1 MASLKL
7 GNEYEEAQEGKG
19 DYVEAARASEIGDRK
34 MKYLEI
40 DGMEIAL
47 ANIDGKF
54 YAFSDRCGHMNA
66 RLSHGNIDKNIVTC
80 PFHSAKFD
88 IVSGRK
94 ISEPV
99 VPIPPDMEPLPPK
112 WQKFME
118 FVRHEMSYIR
128 TTDQKTFEVK
138 VEGDLVKIK
147 V

>member
-1 MASLKL
+1 MKQE
-7 GNEYEEAQEGKG
+7 GEGKG
-19 DYVEAARASEIGDRK
+19 NYVEAARVSEIGDRQ
-34 MKYLEI
+34 MKHIEI
-40 DGMEIAL
+40 DGIEIAL

-66 RLSHGNIDKNIVTC
+66 RLSHGNIDKNVVTC

-88 IVSGRK
+88 VVSGRK

-99 VPIPPDMEPLPPK
+99 LEIPPDMEPLPPK
-112 WQKFME
+112 WQKYME
-118 FVRHEMSYIR
+118 FVGHEMSYIR
-128 TTDQKTFEVK
+128 TNDQETFEVK